1 MSVCV
6 LCVIVRICVW
16 CVYENVV
23 CEWGVCVSVCV
34 VCVIM
39 RVCGCGVCEWC
50 AVEEIPLCYTSLP
63 AISALL

>member
-1 MSVCV
+1 M

-34 VCVIM
+34 VCV
-39 RVCGCGVCEWC
+39 GGGFLFQ
-50 AVEEIPLCYTSLP
+50 AAGPLV
-63 AISALL
+63 AQDRA